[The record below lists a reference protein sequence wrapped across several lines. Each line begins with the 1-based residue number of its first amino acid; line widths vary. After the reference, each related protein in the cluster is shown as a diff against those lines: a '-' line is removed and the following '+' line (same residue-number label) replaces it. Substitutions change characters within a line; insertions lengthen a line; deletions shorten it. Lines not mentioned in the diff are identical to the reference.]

1 MKLDFNGMNK
11 RQNFFVDSLL
21 KMTFIRLYEL
31 LTALWSIDAEG
42 FKGLP
47 ALGLNSMEASFYYAN

>member
-1 MKLDFNGMNK
+1 MNK

-31 LTALWSIDAEG
+31 LMALCSIDAEG